1 MIEHCGYR
9 TPKIGS
15 ITMHGENMLSINKFL
30 LFIPLIVLIS
40 TSANAE
46 TLADIYQLAVK
57 NDPIAGAAKATY
69 KANKETL
76 KQGKAVLLP
85 QLNASSSKV
94 EPESDE
100 NIDPITTTY
109 RASLSQSVIN
119 VPAWFQFR
127 SAKNMDQAAEAK
139 FSAQQQSLIIRVS
152 ESYFNVL
159 RAYDNKQTRQAEELA
174 IQRQLEQVTER
185 FEVGLLPI
193 TDVHEI
199 QAIFDDARVNSLEAN
214 GALDIAFD
222 QLQALSGKSHNQ
234 LAGLKDGFNAEAPI
248 PAAAESWV
256 EFALANNF
264 ELKAS
269 QLTQQAAVETAK
281 AAKAQHLPK
290 VTISADYSKRDIEA
304 TASAGAM
311 MTEETAINLNLTMPI
326 FSGGLTSSQSRQ
338 ASYQAQ
344 TAEQNYIATKRNTMQ
359 AARSNYQSAITN
371 AARVKAREQ
380 AITSAESA
388 LKATQAGYEVGT
400 RNIVDVLLAQ
410 RTLFQAKRN
419 YSNAKYDYILSMM
432 RLKQVAGQL
441 SPKDI
446 FELNSWLSSKVIIR

>member
-1 MIEHCGYR
+1 
-9 TPKIGS
+9 
-15 ITMHGENMLSINKFL
+15 MLSINKFL
-30 LFIPLIVLIS
+30 LFIALIVLIS

-109 RASLSQSVIN
+109 RASLSQSIIN

-222 QLQALSGKSHNQ
+222 QLQVLSGKSHNQ

-371 AARVKAREQ
+371 AARVKARKQ

>member
-1 MIEHCGYR
+1 
-9 TPKIGS
+9 
-15 ITMHGENMLSINKFL
+15 MLSINKFL
-30 LFIPLIVLIS
+30 LFIALIVLIS

-222 QLQALSGKSHNQ
+222 QLQVLSGKSHNQ

-248 PAAAESWV
+248 PAEAESWV

-264 ELKAS
+264 
-269 QLTQQAAVETAK
+269 
-281 AAKAQHLPK
+281 
-290 VTISADYSKRDIEA
+290 
-304 TASAGAM
+304 G
-311 MTEETAINLNLTMPI
+311 
-326 FSGGLTSSQSRQ
+326 F
-338 ASYQAQ
+338 
-344 TAEQNYIATKRNTMQ
+344 
-359 AARSNYQSAITN
+359 
-371 AARVKAREQ
+371 
-380 AITSAESA
+380 
-388 LKATQAGYEVGT
+388 
-400 RNIVDVLLAQ
+400 
-410 RTLFQAKRN
+410 
-419 YSNAKYDYILSMM
+419 
-432 RLKQVAGQL
+432 RL
-441 SPKDI
+441 
-446 FELNSWLSSKVIIR
+446 

>member
-30 LFIPLIVLIS
+30 LFIALIVLIS

-100 NIDPITTTY
+100 NINPITTTY
-109 RASLSQSVIN
+109 RASLSQSLIN

-222 QLQALSGKSHNQ
+222 QLQFLSGKSHNQ

-269 QLTQQAAVETAK
+269 QLTQQAVVETAK

-304 TASAGAM
+304 
-311 MTEETAINLNLTMPI
+311 TAINLNLTMPI

-441 SPKDI
+441 SPEDVYV
-446 FELNSWLSSKVIIR
+446 LNNWLNTNTIIRRN